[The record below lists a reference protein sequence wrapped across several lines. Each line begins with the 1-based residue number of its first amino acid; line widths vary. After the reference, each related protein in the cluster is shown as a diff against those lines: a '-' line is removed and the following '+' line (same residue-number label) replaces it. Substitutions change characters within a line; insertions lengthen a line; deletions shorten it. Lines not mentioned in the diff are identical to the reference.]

1 MSEPAKKIESPT
13 ATAPSLDKLVISFD
27 QFAKAALDAYVIVN
41 PDGQVTRANQLFSH
55 LTGVKIKKAT
65 RAGSLDEIITF
76 NLNGVPLPIAKI
88 LTFDQPQRL
97 DEVRA
102 STHSNDHINLIM
114 AVYPLGDDK
123 TGQSLG
129 TLLLLRDVT
138 AETDLQSKYKDTHQE
153 SITDELSGL
162 FTRRYFDGYLKL
174 YSKTLEMEGGENSE
188 DAGQPSLCFIIIDID
203 HFKKVNDTYGHLVG
217 DRVISRV
224 GKILKQSCRKS
235 DIVCRYGGEEFL
247 IILQNTTYH
256 QACFVA
262 ENLRKKIAEKP
273 VESDTEA
280 QQVFVTASTG
290 ISQMA
295 GGENYTVA
303 LKRADDALYESKN
316 AGRNRTH
323 YHDGEAI
330 KYFEAP
336 NAS

>member
-1 MSEPAKKIESPT
+1 MSELAKKIET
-13 ATAPSLDKLVISFD
+13 PSLDKLVISFD
-27 QFAKAALDAYVIVN
+27 QFAKAAIDAYVIIN
-41 PDGQVTRANQLFSH
+41 PEGQVVRANQLFSH

-65 RAGSLDEIITF
+65 RAASLDEIITF

-88 LTFDQPQRL
+88 LNFDQPQRL

-102 STHSNDHINLIM
+102 TTHSNDHINLIM
-114 AVYPLGDDK
+114 AVYPLDDDQ

-129 TLLLLRDVT
+129 TLILLRDVT

-174 YSKTLEMEGGENSE
+174 YSKTMEMEGEQGEENS
-188 DAGQPSLCFIIIDID
+188 GSSLCFIIIDID

-217 DRVISRV
+217 DKVISRV

-273 VESDTEA
+273 VETEEA
-280 QQVFVTASTG
+280 DQQVHVTASTG
-290 ISQMA
+290 ISQMVH
-295 GGENYTVA
+295 GENYTVA

-323 YHDGEAI
+323 YHDGSAI
-330 KYFEAP
+330 KHFTAP
-336 NAS
+336 NA

>member
-1 MSEPAKKIESPT
+1 MSEPAKKLE
-13 ATAPSLDKLVISFD
+13 APNLDKLVISFD

-41 PDGQVTRANQLFSH
+41 PDGQVMRANQLFSH
-55 LTGVKIKKAT
+55 LTGVKIKKAI
-65 RAGSLDEIITF
+65 RAASLDDIITF
-76 NLNGVPLPIAKI
+76 NLNGVPLPISKI
-88 LTFDQPQRL
+88 TDFDQPQRM

-102 STHSNDHINLIM
+102 TTHTTDNINLIM
-114 AVYPLGDDK
+114 AVYPLDDDQ

-129 TLLLLRDVT
+129 TLILLRDVT

-174 YSKTLEMEGGENSE
+174 YSKTMEMEGQPSD
-188 DAGQPSLCFIIIDID
+188 DAGKGSLCFIIIDID

-273 VESDTEA
+273 VETDNED
-280 QQVFVTASTG
+280 QVVNVTASTG
-290 ISQMA
+290 VSQMVH
-295 GGENYTVA
+295 GENYTVA

-330 KYFEAP
+330 QHFVAP
-336 NAS
+336 N

>member
-1 MSEPAKKIESPT
+1 MSELAKKVETPT
-13 ATAPSLDKLVISFD
+13 VSLDKLVISFD
-27 QFAKAALDAYVIVN
+27 QFAKAALDAYVIIN
-41 PDGQVTRANQLFSH
+41 SAGQVVRANQLFSH

-76 NLNGVPLPIAKI
+76 NLNGVNLPIAKI

-102 STHSNDHINLIM
+102 TTHTTDNINLIM
-114 AVYPLGDDK
+114 AVYPLGDDQ
-123 TGQSLG
+123 TGHNLG

-174 YSKTLEMEGGENSE
+174 YSKTMEMEGE
-188 DAGQPSLCFIIIDID
+188 DSDNAPTLCFIIIDID
-203 HFKKVNDTYGHLVG
+203 HFKKVNDTYGHLIG
-217 DRVISRV
+217 DKVISRV

-273 VESDTEA
+273 VESEQED
-280 QQVFVTASTG
+280 QQFHVTASTG
-290 ISQMA
+290 VSQMIH
-295 GGENYTVA
+295 GENYTKA

-323 YHDGEAI
+323 YHDGQGI
-330 KYFEAP
+330 QHFIAP
-336 NAS
+336 A

>member
-1 MSEPAKKIESPT
+1 MSELAKKIEPQV
-13 ATAPSLDKLVISFD
+13 PSLDRLVISFD
-27 QFAKAALDAYVIVN
+27 QFAKAAIDAYVIVN
-41 PDGQVTRANQLFSH
+41 GEGQVMRANQLFSH

-65 RAGSLDEIITF
+65 RAASLDEIITF
-76 NLNGVPLPIAKI
+76 NLNGVPLPIEKI
-88 LTFDQPQRL
+88 LAFDQPQRM

-102 STHSNDHINLIM
+102 TTHSNDHINLIM
-114 AVYPLGDDK
+114 AVYPLDDDQL
-123 TGQSLG
+123 GGRIG
-129 TLLLLRDVT
+129 TLILLRDVT

-174 YSKTLEMEGGENSE
+174 YSKTMEMEGEQE
-188 DAGQPSLCFIIIDID
+188 DGSSGTSLCFIIIDID

-217 DRVISRV
+217 DKVISRV

-273 VESDTEA
+273 VDTETEG
-280 QQVFVTASTG
+280 QQVHVTASTG
-290 ISQMA
+290 ISQMVR
-295 GGENYTVA
+295 GENYTVA

-323 YHDGEAI
+323 YHDGDDI
-330 KYFEAP
+330 RQFVAP
-336 NAS
+336 KG